1 MDEIHGK
8 AEQKIS
14 RRVSDD
20 ANMLSCVAIGD
31 AVRCGDVNRGFHPR
45 LNSIYRY
52 AIKNKDTS

>member
-20 ANMLSCVAIGD
+20 ANMFWCVAMGD
-31 AVRCGDVNRGFHPR
+31 AVGYVNTTVGFTHG
-45 LNSIYRY
+45 
-52 AIKNKDTS
+52 